1 MGLLRLLL
9 WLVLLGALFWMIR
22 RWWRGK
28 TQTPSGKARPLPP
41 NPMVRC
47 AHCGVHVPQER
58 ALADGEDQRWYCSAE
73 HRRLQHEHRY

>member
-9 WLVLLGALFWMIR
+9 WLVLLGALFWMVR

-28 TQTPSGKARPLPP
+28 TQPQATKARPLPP

-58 ALADGEDQRWYCSAE
+58 ALPDGDHQRWYCSAE
-73 HRRLQHEHRY
+73 HRRLQHEPRN

>member
-9 WLVLLGALFWMIR
+9 WLVLLGALFWMFR

-28 TQTPSGKARPLPP
+28 TTPAPKARSLPP

-58 ALADGEDQRWYCSAE
+58 ALADGDHPRWYCSAE
-73 HRRLQHEHRY
+73 HRRLQHEPRD